1 MVIREK
7 LNLRKDIFKTV
18 SFHTLGCK
26 LNFSESSKIMDDFIN
41 NGYKINEF
49 PKKSDFYVI
58 NTCSVTENANKKCR
72 KIIRQIKNLASK
84 SKVIIIGC
92 YAQLKPFEIS
102 QIDGVD
108 LVLGASEKF
117 NIINHLDSL
126 DGKLNKVHSCEIDS
140 IKQFVPSFSTF
151 QRKRSFL
158 KIQDGCNY
166 PCTYCTIPLAR
177 GKSRSDTINN
187 TLKNAIKLLDNGVN
201 EIVLTGVNIGDFRDN
216 GLDFFNLIK
225 QLDNIGA
232 KRIRISSIEPNLLT
246 NDMIEFISKSNSFV
260 PHFHLPLQSGSD
272 NVLKLMKRR
281 YNSSDYIK
289 KIKFIKKIIPH
300 ACIGSDVMV
309 GFPGEKNKDFNLTKS
324 LILNNEIS
332 YLHVFSYSDRDN
344 TESSKMLNK
353 ISSKEIEN
361 RSKFLRKISK
371 IKTRKFYD
379 SCLGKID
386 SVLIENKDNNYF
398 VGYTSN
404 YIKVKS
410 KIKSINLGEL
420 VNVKLDCIENDYMI
434 GKQFY

>member
-1 MVIREK
+1 MIREK

-72 KIIRQIKNLASK
+72 KIIRQIKNLASE
-84 SKVIIIGC
+84 SKIIIIGC

-108 LVLGASEKF
+108 LVLGAGEKF

-361 RSKFLRKISK
+361 
-371 IKTRKFYD
+371 
-379 SCLGKID
+379 SCL
-386 SVLIENKDNNYF
+386 L
-398 VGYTSN
+398 YTSP
-404 YIKVKS
+404 S
-410 KIKSINLGEL
+410 PR
-420 VNVKLDCIENDYMI
+420 D
-434 GKQFY
+434 

>member
-72 KIIRQIKNLASK
+72 KIIRQIKNLASE
-84 SKVIIIGC
+84 SKIIIIGC

-108 LVLGASEKF
+108 LVLGAGEKF

-140 IKQFVPSFSTF
+140 VKQFVPSFSTF

-353 ISSKEIEN
+353 ISSKEI
-361 RSKFLRKISK
+361 
-371 IKTRKFYD
+371 
-379 SCLGKID
+379 
-386 SVLIENKDNNYF
+386 
-398 VGYTSN
+398 
-404 YIKVKS
+404 
-410 KIKSINLGEL
+410 
-420 VNVKLDCIENDYMI
+420 
-434 GKQFY
+434 

>member
-1 MVIREK
+1 MIREK

-41 NGYKINEF
+41 NGYEINEF

-72 KIIRQIKNLASK
+72 KIIRQIKNLASE
-84 SKVIIIGC
+84 SKIIIIGC

-108 LVLGASEKF
+108 LVLGAGEKF

-177 GKSRSDTINN
+177 GKSRCDTINN

-225 QLDNIGA
+225 ELDNIGA

-332 YLHVFSYSDRDN
+332 YLHVFSYSEREN
-344 TESSKMLNK
+344 TLAASFEGVVEKQK
-353 ISSKEIEN
+353 RAD
-361 RSKFLRKISK
+361 RSKVLRILS
-371 IKTRKFYD
+371 T
-379 SCLGKID
+379 
-386 SVLIENKDNNYF
+386 
-398 VGYTSN
+398 
-404 YIKVKS
+404 
-410 KIKSINLGEL
+410 
-420 VNVKLDCIENDYMI
+420 KLQRLYYQKYI
-434 GKQFY
+434 GKCSDYIT